1 MATGI
6 YYGAIQQQTN
16 NNLLIY
22 NGGAGGLFLS
32 GGGAT
37 AWTASSDRRLKHD
50 INPLPTSTLD
60 RIMALNPVTH
70 HWKDAKQD
78 EARGLQLGFIAQ
90 EVEGVFPEI
99 VTHGDTTTITLAN
112 GDKQTIEKTLGVTQ
126 TDLRRN
132 SRLQDCADDVQN
144 DLVKPPGEAA
154 LKPRASPADSLS
166 ITYGGP
172 MSATARE
179 DHIELLVDIN
189 EFFDRVGIVGNYLEL
204 EWLGFKI
211 ESFSGSF
218 RSERLPDL
226 QHFCHE
232 NLDYH
237 IVTYTGKG
245 RYENRYVPGK
255 VIYRL
260 ANGDRNPCLVLN
272 HLIDPNRALVAEKTV
287 CAVLAMLNDVEAGD
301 H

>member
-1 MATGI
+1 
-6 YYGAIQQQTN
+6 
-16 NNLLIY
+16 
-22 NGGAGGLFLS
+22 
-32 GGGAT
+32 
-37 AWTASSDRRLKHD
+37 
-50 INPLPTSTLD
+50 
-60 RIMALNPVTH
+60 
-70 HWKDAKQD
+70 
-78 EARGLQLGFIAQ
+78 
-90 EVEGVFPEI
+90 
-99 VTHGDTTTITLAN
+99 
-112 GDKQTIEKTLGVTQ
+112 
-126 TDLRRN
+126 
-132 SRLQDCADDVQN
+132 
-144 DLVKPPGEAA
+144 
-154 LKPRASPADSLS
+154 
-166 ITYGGP
+166 

-245 RYENRYVPGK
+245 RYENRYVPGN